1 MEKSECS
8 GGWRRFMGWRFVDHP
23 GAKSKS
29 NMKLR
34 MSLVTLNLF
43 AVISSLIMMVYE
55 LVPLSVA
62 LIAVSSVLFY
72 FNFESLSEAILLV
85 LVYPFSWFFL
95 IVPLK
100 NKRLEDFFKFELPDE
115 IRTNVEGDVLST
127 LPIKAILTVGSI
139 EQKKKVAR
147 DIIRNVVSGFNVE
160 QNMRYLRILLRDSH
174 MDVVLQ
180 ATMALEEI
188 EDHFER
194 RIGVCEEPTQL
205 CRDVYLYL
213 RTDIPRGVLRKD
225 FEEILQ
231 RSLQHVNNRD
241 ATYYELLHYLS
252 RDEEHLIIGYEETRD
267 EKLLVRYLFEKLRKR
282 DLEAVKKR
290 LHETDRR
297 IFEKYFIGS

>member
-188 EDHFER
+188 ENHFDR
-194 RIGVCEEPTQL
+194 TIAL
-205 CRDVYLYL
+205 CANPKDFCAHLYFYLK
-213 RTDIPRGVLRKD
+213 TDIPKGTLRED
-225 FEEILQ
+225 LERILRQ
-231 RSLQHVNNRD
+231 SLERVSEHEPVR
-241 ATYYELLHYLS
+241 YEVLHYLTK
-252 RDEEHLIIGYEETRD
+252 DEQELGYEKTHDRE
-267 EKLLVRYLFEKLRKR
+267 LLARYLFEKLRKR
-282 DLEAVKKR
+282 DYQTLARYLSEVSDLK
-290 LHETDRR
+290 L
-297 IFEKYFIGS
+297 FLP